1 METLDIV
8 FIVCA
13 LAYQMV
19 LNIHFAMRKWQFAT
33 AMRYGWIV
41 YALSL
46 PAAVASLFMLLGG
59 KPWWMWLAGFLYL
72 IWAGFGYVVEY
83 VRKIEWRDPPRWPV
97 LAPYLALYFATT
109 MFYWFPLARVS
120 KPLWYVAGALFVL
133 STPLNLLSHQR
144 PVGQPTAPRA

>member
-1 METLDIV
+1 
-8 FIVCA
+8 
-13 LAYQMV
+13 
-19 LNIHFAMRKWQFAT
+19 
-33 AMRYGWIV
+33 
-41 YALSL
+41 
-46 PAAVASLFMLLGG
+46 
-59 KPWWMWLAGFLYL
+59 
-72 IWAGFGYVVEY
+72 